1 MVSTDWIYHKERS
14 FASNYLVFFG
24 SFISVPVSIPK
35 TNWQYYIAIAEEQL
49 AKLGM
54 EDFYYDLL
62 DKFINRTN
70 IELIQ
75 IGSNILY
82 IALSV

>member
-1 MVSTDWIYHKERS
+1 MK
-14 FASNYLVFFG
+14 
-24 SFISVPVSIPK
+24 
-35 TNWQYYIAIAEEQL
+35 
-49 AKLGM
+49 
-54 EDFYYDLL
+54 DFYYDLL

-82 IALSV
+82 IVLSV

>member
-1 MVSTDWIYHKERS
+1 M
-14 FASNYLVFFG
+14 
-24 SFISVPVSIPK
+24 SIPK
-35 TNWQYYIAIAEEQL
+35 TNWQYYIVIGEEQL

-54 EDFYYDLL
+54 KDFYYDLL

-82 IALSV
+82 IVLSV

>member
-1 MVSTDWIYHKERS
+1 MK
-14 FASNYLVFFG
+14 
-24 SFISVPVSIPK
+24 
-35 TNWQYYIAIAEEQL
+35 
-49 AKLGM
+49 
-54 EDFYYDLL
+54 DFYYDLL

-82 IALSV
+82 IVLSVLLKNVYENFSKILFLPMT